1 LQGGC
6 HFFIQEYNIH
16 YLDFM
21 VHDRRKIMAKNYIQ
35 NMLGQNERV
44 VLVTRQHGFVLFS
57 SIVAEIVV
65 TFIVIAAITA
75 LTVANPLAAFGFLLA
90 LVPLAIMTWDIL
102 TWSNRQYIVTNR
114 RVIQISGIFNKNVV
128 DSSLEKV
135 NDVKMSQSF
144 FGRLFDY
151 GDVEI
156 LTASETG
163 DNLFKR
169 IGDPVK
175 FKTAMLNAKEKLG
188 YEGTGAHAQRAE
200 SIPAQIA
207 ELDALRKQ
215 GIVTDEEF
223 KAKKKELLAKM

>member
-1 LQGGC
+1 LILLFTTG
-6 HFFIQEYNIH
+6 EKN
-16 YLDFM
+16 
-21 VHDRRKIMAKNYIQ
+21 MAKNYIQ

-75 LTVANPLAAFGFLLA
+75 LTVSNPLAAFGFLLA

-114 RVIQISGIFNKNVV
+114 RVIQISGIFNKNVI

-207 ELDALRKQ
+207 GLDVLRKQ
-215 GIVTDEEF
+215 GIVTEAEF
-223 KAKKKELLAKM
+223 QSKKKELLAKM

>member
-1 LQGGC
+1 
-6 HFFIQEYNIH
+6 
-16 YLDFM
+16 
-21 VHDRRKIMAKNYIQ
+21 MAKNYIE
-35 NMLGQNERV
+35 NMLGENERII
-44 VLVTRQHGFVLFS
+44 LITRQHGFVLFS

-65 TFIVIAAITA
+65 TLIVIVSFITMT
-75 LTVANPLAAFGFLLA
+75 LANPLAAFGFLLA
-90 LVPLAIMTWDIL
+90 LVPLAIMTRDIL
-102 TWSNRQYIVTNR
+102 IWNNHQYIVTNR
-114 RVIQISGIFNKNVV
+114 RVIQISGIINKNVV

-135 NDVKMSQSF
+135 NDVKMTQSF

-156 LTASETG
+156 MTASETG
-163 DNLFKR
+163 VNLFKR

-188 YEGTGAHAQRAE
+188 YEGTGNHAQRNE

-207 ELDALRKQ
+207 ELDELRKQ
-215 GIVTDEEF
+215 DIVTDEEF

>member
-1 LQGGC
+1 
-6 HFFIQEYNIH
+6 
-16 YLDFM
+16 
-21 VHDRRKIMAKNYIQ
+21 MAKTYIQ
-35 NMLGQNERV
+35 NMLGENEHV
-44 VLVTRQHGFVLFS
+44 ILVTRQHGFVLFS

-65 TFIVIAAITA
+65 TLIVIASFIAMT
-75 LTVANPLAAFGFLLA
+75 LTNPMAAFGFLLA
-90 LVPLAIMTWDIL
+90 LVPLAIMTRDIL
-102 TWSNRQYIVTNR
+102 AWNNHQYIVTNR
-114 RVIQISGIFNKNVV
+114 RVIQISGIINKDVV

-135 NDVKMSQSF
+135 NDVKMTQSF

-156 LTASETG
+156 MTASETG

-188 YEGTGAHAQRAE
+188 YEGTGAHAQRSV
-200 SIPAQIA
+200 SIPTQIA
-207 ELDALRKQ
+207 ELDELRKQ

>member
-1 LQGGC
+1 
-6 HFFIQEYNIH
+6 
-16 YLDFM
+16 
-21 VHDRRKIMAKNYIQ
+21 MAKTYIQ
-35 NMLGQNERV
+35 NMLGENERI

-57 SIVAEIVV
+57 SIIAEIVV
-65 TFIVIAAITA
+65 ALIVLAAISVMTT
-75 LTVANPLAAFGFLLA
+75 LVNPLAAFGFLLV
-90 LVPLAIMTWDIL
+90 LVPLTIMTWDIL
-102 TWSNRQYIVTNR
+102 SWSSHQYVVTNR
-114 RVIQISGIFNKNVV
+114 RVIQVSGIFNKDVV

-135 NDVKMSQSF
+135 NDVKMTQTF

-188 YEGTGAHAQRAE
+188 YEGTGTHAQRAE

-207 ELDALRKQ
+207 ELDELRKQ